1 MKPPRGR
8 CYWAVAPFSPRPPFQ
23 LYAGEANRPREVV
36 APSQITAAAKKGMS
50 EFTLLI
56 PIKARP
62 VLVVTDV
69 LDPHQ
74 EVLALRLQRHEKLEP
89 EDAERV
95 RRLEDDSLFH
105 LSPDSFPGLPV
116 ENAAILTALLR
127 LPIEAIDT
135 SEELG
140 TLNENELRVVHERL
154 VRAHGL
160 NLEMLVIEKA
170 RELLERLK
178 PR

>member
-1 MKPPRGR
+1 MRPPQGR
-8 CYWAVAPFSPRPPFQ
+8 CYWAVAPFSPRPPFR
-23 LYAGEANRPREVV
+23 LYAGEDNPPREVKSP
-36 APSQITAAAKKGMS
+36 AQLTAAAKGGMS
-50 EFTLLI
+50 EFTMLT

-62 VLVVTDV
+62 VLVVTEV
-69 LDPHQ
+69 LDPRD
-74 EVLALRLQRHEKLEP
+74 EVLALRLQRLEKLQPDE
-89 EDAERV
+89 AEQV
-95 RRLEDDSLFH
+95 RSLEDEGLFH

-116 ENAAILTALLR
+116 ENAAIVTALLR

-135 SEELG
+135 SKELG

-160 NLEMLVIEKA
+160 NLEMLVIDKA

-178 PR
+178 AR